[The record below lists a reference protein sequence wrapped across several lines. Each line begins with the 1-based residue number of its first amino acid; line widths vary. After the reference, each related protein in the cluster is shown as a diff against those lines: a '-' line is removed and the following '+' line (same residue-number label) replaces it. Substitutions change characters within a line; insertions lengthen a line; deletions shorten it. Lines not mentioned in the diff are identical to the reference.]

1 MRAVLVV
8 LDGVGVGELPD
19 ADAYGDRG
27 SNTLVNTA
35 KAAGGLSLPNLER
48 LGLGNLAADAG
59 TELAGVSACGSP
71 MASYGR
77 MAQASPGKDTTTGHW
92 EIAGIQL
99 EQAFPTYPAGFPPEI
114 MTTFEEA
121 IGRRVLGNR
130 PASGTEIIRE
140 LGEKHMATGSPIVYT
155 SADSVF
161 QIAAHE
167 DVVAPDELYEMCR
180 TARAILT
187 GPHAVGRVIARPFE
201 GSPGHFSRTVRR
213 RDFSLLPPGPTLL
226 DLVAEAGLDVMGC
239 GKIDD
244 IFAMRGVTLS
254 RHVSGNDEVFDAILA
269 FLDEGR
275 PGLIFANLID
285 FDMKWG
291 HRNDVEGFARGLE
304 HVDQRLP
311 ELLRRL
317 NDGDLLAIC
326 ADHGNDPTTPS
337 TDHSREYVPVL
348 AMSPAAVRAGR
359 SGRPVGMRSTFADL
373 GATIAEF
380 LKIPWSLAGE
390 SFLRHVL

>member
-19 ADAYGDRG
+19 AGLYGDRG

-35 KAAGGLSLPNLER
+35 RAAGGLSLPNFGR
-48 LGLGNLAADAG
+48 LGLGNLVADAG
-59 TELAGVSACGSP
+59 FELTGVAACDSP
-71 MASYGR
+71 VASYGR

-92 EIAGIQL
+92 EIAGIRL
-99 EQAFPTYPAGFPPEI
+99 EKAFPTYPDGFPPEI
-114 MTTFEEA
+114 ITTFEEA
-121 IGRRVLGNR
+121 IGRPVLGNR
-130 PASGTEIIRE
+130 PASGTEIIKE
-140 LGEKHMATGSPIVYT
+140 LGEEHMATGSPIVYT

-167 DVVAPDELYEMCR
+167 DVIAPDELYEMCR

-201 GSPGHFSRTVRR
+201 GSPGHFARTVRR
-213 RDFSLLPPGPTLL
+213 RDFSLSPPGPTLL
-226 DLVAEAGLDVMGC
+226 DLVAEAGLSVMAC

-244 IFAMRGVTLS
+244 IFAQQGITLS
-254 RHVSGNDEVFDAILA
+254 RHVAGNDDVFDAVLQ

-311 ELLRRL
+311 ELLQRL
-317 NDGDLLAIC
+317 KDDDLLAMC

-337 TDHSREYVPVL
+337 TDHSREYVPIL
-348 AMSPAAVRAGR
+348 AASPAAVRAGR
-359 SGRPVGMRSTFADL
+359 SGRPIGVRSSFADL

-380 LKIPWSLAGE
+380 LEIPWSLAGD